1 LSGEH
6 ATEAVSSVEPLA
18 HGVVLAVGLIVALGP
33 QNVFVFQQGAAQPRF
48 RRALPTVATAG
59 LSDTLLVSLAVVGV
73 SLAVLR
79 YPGVQRA
86 LFGVGALF
94 LVFVG
99 WSVYRSPTLSVEG
112 GEALSVGE
120 QVGFTAS
127 VSLLNPHA
135 ILDTVGVIGT
145 SALGYTGEKRWLF
158 AGGVVAVSWCWFV
171 GLAASGR
178 LLGRSES
185 TAAEA
190 VLARLDTFSAVVIWA
205 VAGYMAWRFV
215 GFDVGGG

>member
-1 LSGEH
+1 LCLDS
-6 ATEAVSSVEPLA
+6 ADDIVSRAAALV

-48 RRALPTVATAG
+48 RRALPTVVTAG
-59 LSDTLLVSLAVVGV
+59 LSDTLLVSLAVFGV

-79 YPGVQRA
+79 YAWLQRA

-94 LVFVG
+94 LVYVG
-99 WSVYRSPTLSVEG
+99 WSVYRSPTLSVDG
-112 GEALSVGE
+112 GEALSVE
-120 QVGFTAS
+120 RQIGFTAS

-145 SALGYTGEKRWLF
+145 SALGYEGSSRWLF
-158 AGGVVAVSWCWFV
+158 AGGVVAVSWLWFV

-178 LLGRSES
+178 LLGRSGS
-185 TAAEA
+185 AGAEA
-190 VLARLDTFSAVVIWA
+190 VAARLDTLSAVVIWA
-205 VAGYMAWRFV
+205 VAAYMAWRFA
-215 GFDVGGG
+215 GFY

>member
-1 LSGEH
+1 
-6 ATEAVSSVEPLA
+6 VSRVAALV
-18 HGVVLAVGLIVALGP
+18 HGVVLAFGLIVALGP
-33 QNVFVFQQGAAQPRF
+33 QNVFVFQQGATQPRF
-48 RRALPTVATAG
+48 RRALPTVVTAG
-59 LSDTLLVSLAVVGV
+59 LSDTLLVSLAVFGV

-79 YPGVQRA
+79 YAWLQQA

-94 LVFVG
+94 LVYVG

-112 GEALSVGE
+112 GEALSAE
-120 QVGFTAS
+120 RQVGFTAS

-145 SALGYTGEKRWLF
+145 SALGYSGRMRWLF

-178 LLGRSES
+178 LLGRSRS
-185 TAAEA
+185 AAATA
-190 VLARLDTFSAVVIWA
+190 VSRRLDTLSAVVIWA

-215 GFDVGGG
+215 GFYGG